1 MIDDDFKRA
10 QILLH
15 EYNALRAE
23 VVSRYAAQF
32 QSGSVAFVVLVPI
45 VAFTI
50 QTHEYFL
57 GGGLFLIDAICWAL
71 VLTWIDFDL
80 KKLSASLKALEKQ
93 INGLAGG
100 HQLLKWETEQGIG
113 GVFAKRISR

>member
-32 QSGSVAFVVLVPI
+32 QSGSIAFVVLVPI
-45 VAFTI
+45 IGFMFQFQKYA
-50 QTHEYFL
+50 L
-57 GGGLFLIDAICWAL
+57 GGGLILFDMVCWSI

-80 KKLSASLKALEKQ
+80 KKISGWLKSLEQ
-93 INGLAGG
+93 EINGLAGG
-100 HQLLKWETEQGIG
+100 HALLRWEAEKGIG